1 MERIQSAIEKA
12 RAERRD
18 VLARGT
24 AAPLPGT
31 PSAGGPDDIPPTPLL
46 VPDPTSGALFDPAV
60 DVAARAARWD
70 ALPTFVPDARQLD
83 RNRIV
88 AAAGGRDAVPFDVMR
103 TRLLQQM
110 RANKWRRVAITSPT
124 AACGKSTI
132 ALNLA
137 FGLARQPDIR
147 TILCELDLR
156 RPTLS
161 ATLGLR
167 DPLHFARVIEGVS
180 PFADQARRIGT
191 NLAVSLNRGAVKNPA
206 ELLHGPAVA
215 TALDRIEAEYD
226 PTVMIFDMPP
236 LLVSDDAMAFL
247 GQVDCAIL
255 VAAAESTTIKQIDA
269 CERELAAQ
277 TNVLGIVLNKC
288 RYVGPDYG
296 YDYY

>member
-12 RAERRD
+12 RAERQS
-18 VLARGT
+18 VLAQGRAVPAPPPARG
-24 AAPLPGT
+24 AAPAPAPEAAPGDAA
-31 PSAGGPDDIPPTPLL
+31 PSA
-46 VPDPTSGALFDPAV
+46 
-60 DVAARAARWD
+60 AATD
-70 ALPTFVPDARQLD
+70 ALWAALTPFVPDSRQLA

-110 RANKWRRVAITSPT
+110 RANNWRRVAITSAT
-124 AACGKSTI
+124 ASCGKSTV

-147 TILCELDLR
+147 TLLCELDLR

-161 ATLGLR
+161 ATVGLR
-167 DPLHFARVIEGVS
+167 DPLHFARVIEGVA
-180 PFADQARRIGT
+180 PFADHARRVGD
-191 NLAVSLNRGAVKNPA
+191 NLGLALNRGPVKNPA
-206 ELLHGPAVA
+206 ELLHSPTVA
-215 TALDRIEAEYD
+215 EALDRIEADYA
-226 PTVMIFDMPP
+226 PTLMIFDMPP
-236 LLVSDDAMAFL
+236 LLVSDDALAFL

-255 VAAAESTTIKQIDA
+255 VAAAEATTIKQIDA

-277 TNVLGIVLNKC
+277 TNVLGVVLNKC
-288 RYVGPDYG
+288 RYTGPDYG